1 MVLLK
6 KAGTSLISIVAMLC
20 RIMTKIALSK
30 LFLHDFFI
38 FFLVIA
44 LVYYDLELCPG
55 SMQIYLRQKIS
66 KKYHTGFVIY
76 HFSKCIDWSAS
87 PLYYRKQHKLALMW
101 QKVICNYIQ
110 DSEVQDEIVLLSKN
124 ANTFYL
130 ISNKMDIFFWSHMH
144 MSICKPFC
152 L

>member
-6 KAGTSLISIVAMLC
+6 MAGTLLISIVAMLC

-44 LVYYDLELCPG
+44 VVYYDLELCPG

-66 KKYHTGFVIY
+66 KNTT
-76 HFSKCIDWSAS
+76 
-87 PLYYRKQHKLALMW
+87 
-101 QKVICNYIQ
+101 Q
-110 DSEVQDEIVLLSKN
+110 DLLFTIFPSVSIGAHHPVQSLSSITPVHLL
-124 ANTFYL
+124 L
-130 ISNKMDIFFWSHMH
+130 
-144 MSICKPFC
+144 
-152 L
+152 

>member
-6 KAGTSLISIVAMLC
+6 KAGTLLISNVAMLC

-44 LVYYDLELCPG
+44 VVYYDLELCPG

-76 HFSKCIDWSAS
+76 HF
-87 PLYYRKQHKLALMW
+87 YH
-101 QKVICNYIQ
+101 V
-110 DSEVQDEIVLLSKN
+110 
-124 ANTFYL
+124 
-130 ISNKMDIFFWSHMH
+130 
-144 MSICKPFC
+144 
-152 L
+152 

>member
-6 KAGTSLISIVAMLC
+6 KAGTLLISIVAMLC

-44 LVYYDLELCPG
+44 MVYYDLELCPG

-66 KKYHTGFVIY
+66 KKYHTGIVIY

-87 PLYYRKQHKLALMW
+87 PCT
-101 QKVICNYIQ
+101 KVCLP
-110 DSEVQDEIVLLSKN
+110 DRLKGHV
-124 ANTFYL
+124 
-130 ISNKMDIFFWSHMH
+130 
-144 MSICKPFC
+144 PGRRFC
-152 L
+152 LVLRLGLCLVRQGVLGEAEAGRATVVGTGLAGLAGKQETMIR